1 VTDEI
6 FQIDLASEFTPDR
19 NGLFF
24 PDAEILQPTWDHA
37 FKALFLNHPELTLRF
52 VNDFF
57 EFDCPIIDLTFLTN
71 DIEPKNHAGKSVRLD
86 VALKLANGVL
96 IDLEMQTSFSAG
108 YLRRCVFYNSML
120 LVSQTKSGASYKR
133 QPSEVLQSEGKF
145 VFPSDSKDSSL
156 AVEGQTTEFLPNVF
170 SLTLLN
176 DRLPQKSSDKF
187 RHSYQLRDGDDYLDK
202 DCFRID
208 VVELP
213 KLRERLEEVPERQRI
228 WVRFF
233 LARTYAEV
241 KQLCE
246 EDSIIKRACEVLEM
260 VSKEDEM
267 QDLARMIWQ
276 GEFAKRHEELLRQER
291 DRAQAKLIAEGKAKL
306 AEVAAKVEEAEAKV
320 EEAEAKVEEAEARVI
335 QTLSIAVRAM
345 SATGQTPEAIAA
357 LLNLPY
363 ERVSVILHATESNVQ
378 SKE

>member
-1 VTDEI
+1 V
-6 FQIDLASEFTPDR
+6 DR
-19 NGLFF
+19 RATG
-24 PDAEILQPTWDHA
+24 
-37 FKALFLNHPELTLRF
+37 
-52 VNDFF
+52 
-57 EFDCPIIDLTFLTN
+57 
-71 DIEPKNHAGKSVRLD
+71 
-86 VALKLANGVL
+86 
-96 IDLEMQTSFSAG
+96 
-108 YLRRCVFYNSML
+108 
-120 LVSQTKSGASYKR
+120 
-133 QPSEVLQSEGKF
+133 
-145 VFPSDSKDSSL
+145 
-156 AVEGQTTEFLPNVF
+156 FLPNVF

-176 DRLPQKSSDKF
+176 DRLPQKSPDKF

-291 DRAQAKLIAEGKAKL
+291 DHAQAKLIAEGKAKL
-306 AEVAAKVEEAEAKV
+306 AEVEAKVVEAEAKVEEAEAKV
-320 EEAEAKVEEAEARVI
+320 EEAEAKVEEAEAKVEEAEAKVVDAEAKVI
-335 QTLSIAVRAM
+335 QTLSKAVCALA
-345 SATGQTPEAIAA
+345 ATGQTPEAIAA

-363 ERVSVILHATESNVQ
+363 ERVSEILNTDQ
-378 SKE
+378 

>member
-1 VTDEI
+1 
-6 FQIDLASEFTPDR
+6 
-19 NGLFF
+19 
-24 PDAEILQPTWDHA
+24 
-37 FKALFLNHPELTLRF
+37 

-57 EFDCPIIDLTFLTN
+57 EFDCPIIDLNFLTN
-71 DIEPKNHAGKSVRLD
+71 DIEPKNHNGKSVRLD
-86 VALKLANGVL
+86 VALKLANGIL

-120 LVSQTKSGASYKR
+120 LVSQTKSGASYQR
-133 QPSEVLQSEGKF
+133 QRSESLENQDKF
-145 VFPSDSKDSSL
+145 ALPSDAKDLSL
-156 AVEGQTTEFLPNVF
+156 EVDRRATGFLPNVF

-176 DRLPQKSSDKF
+176 DRLPQKSPDKF

-291 DRAQAKLIAEGKAKL
+291 DHAQAKLIAEAKAKL
-306 AEVAAKVEEAEAKV
+306 AEVEAKVVEAEAKV
-320 EEAEAKVEEAEARVI
+320 VDAEAKVVDAEAKVI
-335 QTLSIAVRAM
+335 QTLSTAVCAL
-345 SATGQTPEAIAA
+345 AAAGQTPEAIAA

-363 ERVSVILHATESNVQ
+363 ERVSEILNADQ
-378 SKE
+378 